1 MKRLLFILII
11 SFITIPNITQAAV
24 LYIETESNSYYQG
37 DTFIVEARVETE
49 ECINTIEA
57 DLSFPQD
64 ILEVIDF
71 SQGNSILVIWLEK
84 PVIKQET
91 GSVSFTGGIPGGY
104 CGRLPGDPGVSN
116 LLGKIIFKVKK
127 EKLGQVAIKFLDT
140 SQVLL
145 NDGFGTPAELKTQ
158 EGVFNILSGV
168 PETLKEEWQVA
179 RRDAIISGGK
189 LFRQIVRCTSPD
201 FIHWTEP
208 KFIDLGDTPLEH
220 LYTNATTPYFRAPH
234 IYLAFP
240 RRFVLDRK
248 YEEHPYPGVSDA
260 VFMSSRD
267 GVHFDRTFMEAF
279 VRRGLDPKNWTDRD
293 GTPAWGV
300 VPTGPEE
307 ISLYLSEHLRYPTH
321 RLRRFTLRTDGFVS
335 VHADYD
341 GGEFV
346 TKPLAFEGRELVI
359 NYSTSAVGSVK
370 VEFQGA
376 KGEPVPGYT
385 LQDSAEIYGDEIEHA
400 VGWKEGGDL
409 SHLAGQPVRLRFVMK
424 DADLYSICFR

>member
-168 PETLKEEWQVA
+168 PETLKEEWQEELEKDKISPEPFEIKVSQDPA
-179 RRDAIISGGK
+179 IFDNKYFITFSTTDKQTGVDYYEVKEGERDWKRIESPYLLEDQTLTSIIKVKAVDKAGNEQIAEQLPLRKPIPWQKIFAVLAAMGIVWWISQKIKTRR
-189 LFRQIVRCTSPD
+189 
-201 FIHWTEP
+201 
-208 KFIDLGDTPLEH
+208 
-220 LYTNATTPYFRAPH
+220 
-234 IYLAFP
+234 
-240 RRFVLDRK
+240 
-248 YEEHPYPGVSDA
+248 
-260 VFMSSRD
+260 
-267 GVHFDRTFMEAF
+267 
-279 VRRGLDPKNWTDRD
+279 
-293 GTPAWGV
+293 
-300 VPTGPEE
+300 
-307 ISLYLSEHLRYPTH
+307 
-321 RLRRFTLRTDGFVS
+321 
-335 VHADYD
+335 
-341 GGEFV
+341 
-346 TKPLAFEGRELVI
+346 EGR
-359 NYSTSAVGSVK
+359 
-370 VEFQGA
+370 
-376 KGEPVPGYT
+376 
-385 LQDSAEIYGDEIEHA
+385 
-400 VGWKEGGDL
+400 
-409 SHLAGQPVRLRFVMK
+409 
-424 DADLYSICFR
+424 